1 MTLIAPDAPSV
12 RWRLGGIRG
21 VTALLFVLLALGGCY
36 DFHQT
41 GPEDPAPLPRPTVVS
56 VRVEYVQP
64 NGCIATARP
73 CSDLVVFFGSWM
85 RAGGEIQ
92 LTADPGSHVW
102 TGVVTG
108 VPVNYPPA
116 LAPYSVRIYD
126 PYLQDSAVVRYT
138 GHRLKIGGELLT
150 RIDQPGGHDENALV
164 YIDDI
169 GQGHNPF

>member
-1 MTLIAPDAPSV
+1 MTLIAPVAASI

-21 VTALLFVLLALGGCY
+21 ATALLMLLALGGCY

-41 GPEDPAPLPRPTVVS
+41 GPEDPAPLPRPTVVT

-92 LTADPGSHVW
+92 LTADPGSRVW

-116 LAPYSVRIYD
+116 LGPYRVRIYD

-138 GHRLKIGGELLT
+138 GQRLKIGGELLT

>member
-1 MTLIAPDAPSV
+1 MTLTADDGPSV
-12 RWRLGGIRG
+12 RGRWGGIRSI
-21 VTALLFVLLALGGCY
+21 VALTGVLLAFGACY

-41 GPEDPAPLPRPTVVS
+41 GPEDPSPLPRPTVVA
-56 VRVEYVQP
+56 VRIEYVQP
-64 NGCIATARP
+64 NGCIATVRP

-102 TGVVTG
+102 TGVVAG

-116 LAPYSVRIYD
+116 TAPYSVRIYD

-138 GHRLKIGGELLT
+138 GQRLKIGGELLT